1 LEFTRYL
8 YVDRSININ
17 SMNDALKNNIQYL
30 KGVGP
35 RRAKLLER
43 LAIVT
48 VEDLLYYFP
57 RDYQDRRTVSPIGT
71 LREGEFVT
79 IRGEVLA
86 KSLSNTRSGK
96 KIFTLVVD
104 DGSGRIPCVWF
115 NQAYLDNIF
124 QPGDEAVFI
133 GKVQRYRMLQLSNPE
148 FEKVKED
155 GGGLNQA
162 GRIIPLY
169 PLTEGLKQKALRTL
183 IDRTLDE
190 FLPAI
195 PELLPMDLMER
206 WDVLP
211 LRQAIREIHYPT
223 GKDGLLSARKRL
235 ILDEFF
241 TLQLALGMKR
251 EKRIRQ
257 SVSLPHNHDTP
268 LRDRYLE
275 GLPFQLT
282 GAQNRVIR
290 EIKEDMTGSR
300 AMNRLLQGDVGSG
313 KTVVAVSA
321 LLTTVDNGYQ
331 GAIMAPT
338 EILANQH
345 YENISRELAPLGIKV
360 VLLTGG
366 VKGAERKRIL
376 QEIEEGTIQI
386 IAGTQ
391 ALIQKKVNFKQLG
404 MIVIDEQHK
413 FGVRQRSDLRSKG
426 TQPHVLVMTA
436 TPIPRTLTMT
446 IYGDLDLSIIDEM
459 PPGRERVKTYW
470 IGSQQLVQAYEFIR
484 KRVGMGEQA
493 FIIYPLVEESEVLE
507 VKAATTMFEELKNR
521 VFPELKL
528 ELIHGRL
535 KAEEKRQVMDDF
547 REKKIGV
554 LVSTMV
560 VESGIDI
567 PDATVILVENAERFG
582 LSQLH
587 QLRGR
592 VGRSRK
598 QSYCIL
604 QGNPRTEDAYRRL
617 QAITEIDDGFLI
629 AREDLEIR
637 GPGEFF
643 GTHQTGLPELRIG
656 NIVADIRLMEFARR
670 QASQLLV
677 RDQGLKSPE
686 LETLRLRLLERYG
699 DRFEL
704 GDVG

>member
-1 LEFTRYL
+1 MSEE
-8 YVDRSININ
+8 
-17 SMNDALKNNIQYL
+17 LKNTVQYL

-43 LAIVT
+43 LGIAT

-57 RDYQDRRTVSPIGT
+57 RDYQDRRTISPIGT
-71 LREGEFVT
+71 LREGEFVS
-79 IRGEVLA
+79 IKGEVLA
-86 KSLSNTRSGK
+86 KSLSKTRSGK
-96 KIFTLVVD
+96 KIFSLVVD

-124 QPGDEAVFI
+124 KQGDEALFI

-155 GGGLNQA
+155 GGELNQS

-169 PLTEGLKQKALRTL
+169 PLTEGLNQKAMRTI

-190 FLPAI
+190 FLPVI
-195 PELLPMDLMER
+195 SELLPPDLLER
-206 WDVLP
+206 WKVVP
-211 LRQAIREIHYPT
+211 LRAAIREIHYPT
-223 GKDGLLSARKRL
+223 GSDGLLSARKRL

-241 TLQLALGMKR
+241 LLQLALGIKR
-251 EKRIRQ
+251 DQRISQ
-257 SVSLPHNHDTP
+257 SFGLPHNQDTP
-268 LRDRYLE
+268 LRDRYIAE
-275 GLPFQLT
+275 LPFRLT
-282 GAQNRVIR
+282 GAQSRVIN
-290 EIKEDMTGSR
+290 EIKRDMTGSR
-300 AMNRLLQGDVGSG
+300 VMNRLLQGDVGSG
-313 KTVVAVSA
+313 KTVVAVTA
-321 LLTTVDNGYQ
+321 LLTSVDNGYQ

-345 YENISRELAPLGIKV
+345 YENISRELKPLGLEV

-376 QEIEEGTIQI
+376 EGIEDGTISI
-386 IAGTQ
+386 VVGTQ
-391 ALIQKKVNFKQLG
+391 ALIQKKVSFKKLG

-413 FGVRQRSDLRSKG
+413 FGVRQRSDLRGKG
-426 TQPHVLVMTA
+426 PEPHVLVMTA

-446 IYGDLDLSIIDEM
+446 VYGDLDLSTLDEM
-459 PPGRERVKTYW
+459 PPGREKVKTYW
-470 IGSQQLVQAYEFIR
+470 ISSKQLGRAYDYIR
-484 KRVGMGEQA
+484 KRVGRGEQA
-493 FIIYPLVEESEVLE
+493 FIIYPLVEESELLE
-507 VKAATTMFEELKNR
+507 VKAATAMFEHLKSR
-521 VFPELKL
+521 IFPDLKMG
-528 ELIHGRL
+528 LIHGRL
-535 KAEEKRQVMDDF
+535 KAEEKRRVMDDF
-547 REKKIGV
+547 REKKIDV
-554 LVSTMV
+554 LVSTLV
-560 VESGIDI
+560 VEIGIDI

-670 QASQLLV
+670 QASQLLEG
-677 RDQGLKSPE
+677 DPGLKSLE
-686 LETLRLRLLERYG
+686 LVTLRKRLLERYG

>member
-1 LEFTRYL
+1 M
-8 YVDRSININ
+8 DRT
-17 SMNDALKNNIQYL
+17 LNNNVQYL

-35 RRAKLLER
+35 RRADMLGR
-43 LAIVT
+43 LGIET

-57 RDYQDRRTVSPIGT
+57 RDYQDRRRILPIGT

-86 KSLSNTRSGK
+86 KSLSRTKSGK

-124 QPGDEAVFI
+124 QPGEEVVFT
-133 GKVQRYRMLQLSNPE
+133 GKVQLYRMLQLSNPE

-155 GGGLNQA
+155 GGGLDQA

-169 PLTEGLKQKALRTL
+169 PLTEGLNQKALRT
-183 IDRTLDE
+183 IIARTLDE
-190 FLPAI
+190 FFPVLPDLL
-195 PELLPMDLMER
+195 PVELLEQ
-206 WDVLP
+206 WEVIP
-211 LRQAIREIHYPT
+211 LRDAIREIHYPT
-223 GKDGLLSARKRL
+223 GTDGLMAARKRL

-241 TLQLALGMKR
+241 VLQLALGMKR
-251 EKRIRQ
+251 EKRTRQ
-257 SVSLPHNHDTP
+257 AVSLPHNSDTP

-275 GLPFQLT
+275 QLPFVLT
-282 GAQNRVIR
+282 GAQRRVIR
-290 EIKEDMTGSR
+290 EIKEDMTTSR

-313 KTVVAVSA
+313 KTVCAVTA
-321 LLTTVDNGYQ
+321 LLTTIDSGYQ

-338 EILANQH
+338 EILAMQH
-345 YENISRELAPLGIKV
+345 YENISRELSPLGIKV

-376 QEIEEGTIQI
+376 QEIEEGTIQVV
-386 IAGTQ
+386 AGTQ
-391 ALIQKKVNFKQLG
+391 ALIQNKVRFKQLG

-413 FGVRQRSDLRSKG
+413 FGVRQRSELRNKG
-426 TQPHVLVMTA
+426 AQPHVLVMTA

-446 IYGDLDLSIIDEM
+446 VYGDLDLSVIDEM
-459 PPGRERVKTYW
+459 PPGRKKIKTYW
-470 IGSQQLVQAYEFIR
+470 IGSKQLPQAYDYIR
-484 KRVGMGEQA
+484 KRVGKGEQA
-493 FIIYPLVEESEVLE
+493 FIIYPLVEESDVLE
-507 VKAATTMFEELKNR
+507 LRAATAMFEQLKDQ
-521 VFPELKL
+521 VFPELKMG
-528 ELIHGRL
+528 LIHGRL
-535 KAEEKRQVMDDF
+535 KAEEKRRVMEDF
-547 REKKIGV
+547 RRQEIDV

-560 VESGIDI
+560 VEIGIDI
-567 PDATVILVENAERFG
+567 PNATVMLVENAERFG
-582 LSQLH
+582 LAQLH

-592 VGRSRK
+592 VGRSPK
-598 QSYCIL
+598 PSYCIL

-617 QAITEIDDGFLI
+617 KAIEDIDDGFLI

-656 NIVADIRLMEFARR
+656 SIVADIRLMEFARR
-670 QASQLLV
+670 QAATMLEN
-677 RDQGLKSPE
+677 DPGLKTPE
-686 LETLRLRLLERYG
+686 LSALRKRLLERYG
-699 DRFEL
+699 ARFEL

>member
-1 LEFTRYL
+1 MTAVLQ
-8 YVDRSININ
+8 
-17 SMNDALKNNIQYL
+17 NNVQYL

-35 RRAKLLER
+35 RRAEMLAR
-43 LAIVT
+43 LGILT

-57 RDYQDRRTVSPIGT
+57 RDYQDRRRIFPIGT
-71 LREGEFVT
+71 LKEGEFVT
-79 IRGEVLA
+79 IKGEILA
-86 KSLSNTRSGK
+86 TSLSKTRSGK
-96 KIFTLVVD
+96 QIFSLVVD

-115 NQAYLDNIF
+115 NQPFLDNIF
-124 QPGDEAVFI
+124 KSGDEAVFT
-133 GKVQRYRMLQLSNPE
+133 GKVQRYRALQVSNPE
-148 FEKVKED
+148 YEKVKED

-169 PLTEGLKQKALRTL
+169 PLTEGLNQKALRTI

-190 FLPAI
+190 FLPSI
-195 PELLPMDLMER
+195 PELLPMDFMER
-206 WDVLP
+206 WDVIS
-211 LRQAIREIHYPT
+211 LRRAIREIHYPT
-223 GKDGLLSARKRL
+223 GSDGLLSARKRL

-251 EKRIRQ
+251 EKRTRQ
-257 SVSLPHNHDTP
+257 AVSLPHNHDTP

-275 GLPFQLT
+275 GLPFRLT

-313 KTVVAVSA
+313 KTVCAVAA
-321 LLTTVDNGYQ
+321 LLTTVDSGYQ

-338 EILANQH
+338 EILAMQH
-345 YENISRELAPLGIKV
+345 YENISRELAPLGVEV

-376 QEIEEGTIQI
+376 EKIEDGTIRI
-386 IAGTQ
+386 VAGTQ
-391 ALIQKKVNFKQLG
+391 ALIQNKVRFKQLG

-426 TQPHVLVMTA
+426 AQPHVLVMTA

-446 IYGDLDLSIIDEM
+446 VYGDLDLSVIDEM
-459 PPGRERVKTYW
+459 PPGRQRIKTYW
-470 IGSQQLVQAYEFIR
+470 IGSKQLPQAYDYIR
-484 KRVGMGEQA
+484 KRVGKGEQA
-493 FIIYPLVEESEVLE
+493 FIIYPLVEESDILE
-507 VKAATTMFEELKNR
+507 VRAATAMFEELKSR
-521 VFPELKL
+521 VFPDLNL
-528 ELIHGRL
+528 GLIHGRL
-535 KAEEKRQVMDDF
+535 KAEEKRRIMEDF
-547 REKKIGV
+547 RRQEIDI

-560 VESGIDI
+560 VEIGIDI
-567 PDATVILVENAERFG
+567 PNATVMLVENAERFG
-582 LSQLH
+582 LAQLH

-592 VGRSRK
+592 VGRSPK

-617 QAITEIDDGFLI
+617 KAIEDIDDGFLI

-656 NIVADIRLMEFARR
+656 SIVADIKLMEFARR
-670 QASQLLV
+670 QASLLLEH
-677 RDQGLKSPE
+677 DPGLSSSE
-686 LETLRLRLLERYG
+686 LAHLRERLLARYG

>member
-1 LEFTRYL
+1 M
-8 YVDRSININ
+8 SI
-17 SMNDALKNNIQYL
+17 ALKNNVQYL

-35 RRAKLLER
+35 RRAKLLDR
-43 LAIVT
+43 IDIVT

-57 RDYQDRRTVSPIGT
+57 RDYQDRRLISPIRS
-71 LREGEFVT
+71 LREEEFVT
-79 IRGEVLA
+79 IKGEVLA
-86 KSLSNTRSGK
+86 KSLSKTRSGK
-96 KIFTLVVD
+96 KIFSLIVD

-115 NQAYLDNIF
+115 NQAYLDNF
-124 QPGDEAVFI
+124 FKPGDEVVFT
-133 GKVQRYRMLQLSNPE
+133 GKVQRYRTLQLSNPE
-148 FEKVKED
+148 YEKVRED
-155 GGGLNQA
+155 GAELNQA

-169 PLTEGLKQKALRTL
+169 PLTEGLNQKILRII

-190 FLPAI
+190 FLPVI
-195 PELLPMDLMER
+195 TELLPIDLLEQ
-206 WDVLP
+206 WEVIP

-223 GKDGLLSARKRL
+223 GHDGLQSARKRL

-241 TLQLALGMKR
+241 ILQLALGMKR
-251 EKRIRQ
+251 EKRGRLA
-257 SVSLPHNHDTP
+257 VSLPHNHDTP
-268 LRDRYLE
+268 LRDRYLKE
-275 GLPFQLT
+275 LPFRLT
-282 GAQNRVIR
+282 GAQRRVIH

-313 KTVVAVSA
+313 KTVVAVTA
-321 LLTTVDNGYQ
+321 LLTTVDSGYQ

-338 EILANQH
+338 EILAIQH
-345 YENISRELAPLGIKV
+345 YENISRELEPLGVKV

-376 QEIEEGTIQI
+376 KEIEEGTIRI
-386 IAGTQ
+386 VAGTQ
-391 ALIQKKVNFKQLG
+391 ALIQKKVAFKQLG

-426 TQPHVLVMTA
+426 VQPHVLVMTA

-446 IYGDLDLSIIDEM
+446 VYGDLDLSVIDEM
-459 PPGRERVKTYW
+459 PPGREKIKTYW
-470 IGSQQLVQAYEFIR
+470 IGSKQLVQAYDYIR
-484 KRVGMGEQA
+484 KRVGLGEQA
-493 FIIYPLVEESEVLE
+493 FIIYPLVEETDVPD
-507 VKAATTMFEELKNR
+507 VRAATAMFDHLKNR
-521 VFPELKL
+521 VFPELNL
-528 ELIHGRL
+528 GLIHGRL
-535 KAEEKRQVMDDF
+535 KAEEKRLVMDEF
-547 REKKIGV
+547 REKKISV

-560 VESGIDI
+560 VEIGIDI
-567 PDATVILVENAERFG
+567 PDATVMLVENAERFG

-617 QAITEIDDGFLI
+617 QAIKDIDDGFLI

-670 QASQLLV
+670 QASLLLEHDPGL
-677 RDQGLKSPE
+677 RSPGLKY
-686 LETLRLRLLERYG
+686 LRERLLDRYG
-699 DRFEL
+699 NRFEL